1 MFAPIMMALTIR
13 YARKYRLLCKIVGN
27 EKLIH
32 TLPWITRISS
42 SGSATDLNVS
52 SSTRMTNTSVRML
65 MSVLSVLKAS
75 EKSLSLAVSPTK

>member
-1 MFAPIMMALTIR
+1 MMALTIR
-13 YARKYRLLCKIVGN
+13 YARKYRLLCRSAGN

-32 TLPWITRISS
+32 TLPWITRMSS
-42 SGSATDLNVS
+42 SGSATDLNVT
-52 SSTRMTNTSVRML
+52 SSTRMTNTTVRML